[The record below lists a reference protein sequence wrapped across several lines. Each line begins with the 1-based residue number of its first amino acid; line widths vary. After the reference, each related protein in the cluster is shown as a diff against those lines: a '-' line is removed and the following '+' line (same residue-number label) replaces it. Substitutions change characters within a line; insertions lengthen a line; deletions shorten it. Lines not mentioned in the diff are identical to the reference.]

1 MARSNDDPRRQV
13 QVLEERV
20 GAVAG
25 SEFPGHYAGE
35 DHSWNLDKFK
45 QELKIQVQRLTPT
58 EIEFDLVGVD
68 ASIANALRRILISE
82 VPSVAIE
89 RVYSYQNT
97 SIIQD
102 EVLAHRLGL
111 VPIKIDPRKMKMMTY
126 KPDGQLEATDENTLV
141 FQLAV
146 RCSRN
151 PDPTISRTETDPTRL
166 YIDSHIYSGH
176 LEWKPE
182 GNQYKKFN
190 VRRPA
195 EEGSGTGGR
204 KGKGK
209 GKGKE
214 DAMDLDLEE
223 DLNEDGLPYDEA
235 PRPFLDDILL
245 VKLRPGQEL
254 SLLLYCQKGT
264 GKDHAKFSP
273 VATASYRL
281 LPHIQL
287 LAQPAPHLAR
297 KFQACFPP
305 GVIEL
310 EYDPST
316 GEDTRVVV
324 ANPRLDTVSREVL
337 RHDEFKDIV
346 RLSRIRDH
354 FIYTI
359 QSTGAYQP
367 QELLPEAIGVM
378 QGKISTV
385 ESCLRA
391 LYPSH
396 APGYKQTE

>member
-1 MARSNDDPRRQV
+1 M
-13 QVLEERV
+13 
-20 GAVAG
+20 VAG
-25 SEFPGHYAGE
+25 SEFPGHYVGE
-35 DHSWNLDKFK
+35 DHSWNLETFK
-45 QELKIQVQRLTPT
+45 EDLKVDLQRLTPS
-58 EIEFDLVGVD
+58 EVEFDLVGVD
-68 ASIANALRRILISE
+68 ASIANSLRRILISE
-82 VPSVAIE
+82 VPTVAIE

-111 VPIKIDPRKMKMMTY
+111 VPINIDPRKMKMLTFA
-126 KPDGQLEATDENTLV
+126 PDGQMEATDENTLV

-146 RCSRN
+146 TCRRN
-151 PDPTISRTETDPTRL
+151 PDPTISRDETDPTKL
-166 YIDSHIYSGH
+166 YINSHVYSGH

-182 GNQYKKFN
+182 GTQYKKFN
-190 VRRPA
+190 VKEPVDSEHR
-195 EEGSGTGGR
+195 SKT

-209 GKGKE
+209 GKGKGKADME
-214 DAMDLDLEE
+214 AMDVDDSEE
-223 DLNEDGLPYDEA
+223 GQDLNADGLPYDPA
-235 PRPFLDDILL
+235 PAPVYDDILL
-245 VKLRPGQEL
+245 AKLRPGQEL
-254 SLLLYCQKGT
+254 SLLLYCQKGI

-281 LPHIQL
+281 LPHIQI

-310 EYDPST
+310 EYDEAT
-316 GEDTRVVV
+316 GENTKVVV

-346 RLSRIRDH
+346 RLNRIRDH

-359 QSTGAYQP
+359 QSTGAYKP
-367 QELLPEAIGVM
+367 EELLPEAIGVM
-378 QGKISTV
+378 QNKISSV
-385 ESCLRA
+385 EACLRA

-396 APGYKQTE
+396 APGYKQTD